1 MNRSRVYAR
10 LWHGL
15 LAAVVVG
22 SLLTQIVL
30 TAQGSPG
37 PDGVVEPVVTRFV
50 RLFSFFTI
58 QSNILLLIVTV
69 TLAVN
74 PERDGRLWRV
84 IRLDAMLGIIITGLV
99 YATVL
104 AGTTN
109 PTGAGWWSNLG
120 FHYVAPWWALLGWLL
135 FGPRARMDGRTLG
148 WTVVW
153 PVLWIGYTFAHGA
166 VTDWYPY
173 PFASVTEIGY
183 GAAIRNMA
191 FVVLIAVLFGVTLW
205 GLDRRLP
212 GGRVVAPVRVSEA
225 HPGKTE
231 ECADPSGAGGASIAS
246 SGSERQR

>member
-1 MNRSRVYAR
+1 VNVSRVYAR

-15 LAAVVVG
+15 LAAVVLG
-22 SLLTQIVL
+22 SLVTQIAL

-58 QSNILLLIVTV
+58 QSNILLLIVAA

-84 IRLDAMLGIIITGLV
+84 VRLDAVLGIIITGLV

-104 AGTTN
+104 AGVAN

-135 FGPRARMDGRTLG
+135 FGPRSRMDGRTLG
-148 WTVVW
+148 WAVVW

-173 PFASVTEIGY
+173 PFVGVTEIGY
-183 GAAIRNMA
+183 GAAVRNMA
-191 FVVLIAVLFGVTLW
+191 FVVLIGVLFGAMLW
-205 GLDRRLP
+205 GLDRRVP
-212 GGRVVAPVRVSEA
+212 GGRLIAPAPGPDA
-225 HPGKTE
+225 HPEEIG
-231 ECADPSGAGGASIAS
+231 ECADPRGAEDASVAS
-246 SGSERQR
+246 PDIERRR